1 MLQLPEKPFMHQ
13 KHFLSV
19 PWRNSPSEPGK
30 WETEEP
36 SSIGSV
42 VQSYFPVC
50 IDKNDL
56 RKKEKEKHKPDAQ
69 IKTLNFLRVYVLQA
83 M

>member
-1 MLQLPEKPFMHQ
+1 M
-13 KHFLSV
+13 
-19 PWRNSPSEPGK
+19 
-30 WETEEP
+30 
-36 SSIGSV
+36 GSV

-69 IKTLNFLRVYVLQA
+69 IKTLNFLGVYVLQA

>member
-1 MLQLPEKPFMHQ
+1 M
-13 KHFLSV
+13 
-19 PWRNSPSEPGK
+19 
-30 WETEEP
+30 
-36 SSIGSV
+36 GSA

-50 IDKNDL
+50 VDKNDL

-69 IKTLNFLRVYVLQA
+69 IKTLNLLGVYVLQA